1 MKNARVCALRKA
13 PPCARFF
20 IEASAAT
27 AAFPL
32 RRRERARQPARRA
45 GRTPPKIR
53 TETPLH
59 ANAVARAYA
68 TQNPHRSAA
77 ACKTRS
83 PVRTPPEI
91 RTETPLHAKR
101 GRPCVCHRNPHR
113 NAAACKT
120 RSPVRATALRQKA
133 QKLRQTETPAQAR
146 NRRRVSVSGGLR
158 SAALFARAFRCADKS
173 APGMPRPC
181 SPLRR
186 FRLRVHCRT

>member
-32 RRRERARQPARRA
+32 RRRERARQPARPR
-45 GRTPPKIR
+45 
-53 TETPLH
+53 
-59 ANAVARAYA
+59 RAYA
-68 TQNPHRSAA
+68 TQNPHRNAAACKRGRPCVCHRNPHRNAA

-101 GRPCVCHRNPHR
+101 GRPCVRHPKSAQKHRCMQNSVAR
-113 NAAACKT
+113 AGDRAAAE
-120 RSPVRATALRQKA
+120 SA
-133 QKLRQTETPAQAR
+133 ETPANR
-146 NRRRVSVSGGLR
+146 N
-158 SAALFARAFRCADKS
+158 ARA
-173 APGMPRPC
+173 
-181 SPLRR
+181 SPEPPAGFCLRR
-186 FRLRVHCRT
+186 LEKRRAFC

>member
-20 IEASAAT
+20 IEGSAAT

-45 GRTPPKIR
+45 GRAPPK
-53 TETPLH
+53 
-59 ANAVARAYA
+59 
-68 TQNPHRSAA
+68 
-77 ACKTRS
+77 
-83 PVRTPPEI
+83 I

-101 GRPCVCHRNPHR
+101 GRPCVCHPRSAQKRRCMPNAVARAYATQNPHR
-113 NAAACKT
+113 NAAACKRGRPCVCHRNPHRSAAACKT
-120 RSPVRATALRQKA
+120 RSSVRATALRQKA

-146 NRRRVSVSGGLR
+146 DRRRVSVSGGLR

>member
-68 TQNPHRSAA
+68 T
-77 ACKTRS
+77 
-83 PVRTPPEI
+83 EI

-101 GRPCVCHRNPHR
+101 GRPCVRHPKSAQKHRCMQNSVAR
-113 NAAACKT
+113 AGDRAAAE
-120 RSPVRATALRQKA
+120 SA
-133 QKLRQTETPAQAR
+133 ETPANRNAR
-146 NRRRVSVSGGLR
+146 ASPEPPAGFCLRRLEKRR
-158 SAALFARAFRCADKS
+158 AFARAFRCADKS